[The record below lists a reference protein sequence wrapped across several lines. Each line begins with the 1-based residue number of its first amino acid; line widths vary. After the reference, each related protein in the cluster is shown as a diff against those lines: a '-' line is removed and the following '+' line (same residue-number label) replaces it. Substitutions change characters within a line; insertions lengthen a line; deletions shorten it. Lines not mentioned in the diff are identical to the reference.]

1 MAMAPLRRPAE
12 DMNFVDVAIAFSKEE
27 WRLLDEA
34 QRLMYCDV
42 MLEIFALV
50 ASVGCC
56 DLQECCCVQD
66 RMTPPCSGSETPVPQ
81 CDAAELWSY
90 AFSGLL
96 LWRHPLIKVLL

>member
-50 ASVGCC
+50 ASVGCRHKME
-56 DLQECCCVQD
+56 DEEA
-66 RMTPPCSGSETPVPQ
+66 PCELRVSVGET
-81 CDAAELWSY
+81 
-90 AFSGLL
+90 
-96 LWRHPLIKVLL
+96 